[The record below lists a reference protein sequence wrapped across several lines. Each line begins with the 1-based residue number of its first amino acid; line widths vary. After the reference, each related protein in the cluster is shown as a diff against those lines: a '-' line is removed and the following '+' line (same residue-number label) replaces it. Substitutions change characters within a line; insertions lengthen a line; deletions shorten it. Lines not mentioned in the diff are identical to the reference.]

1 MKRKVFSLTALFCL
15 ALSLSTVFSQGV
27 DPLNAY
33 HNVQEVS
40 KTNEGLGKPDND
52 NAEQRNGTDLIS
64 PMVPEKLTLVEA
76 FMCEALENLVPV
88 NPAVVFSISAESICC
103 FSAFDPVPEKTI
115 IFHKWYRKDQ
125 LSTTQSLA
133 VEPPRWRT
141 YSSIQLREA
150 DKGPWRVEIVG
161 PKGQVMK
168 ILRFSITD

>member
-1 MKRKVFSLTALFCL
+1 MKRKVFLLAAVFCL
-15 ALSLSTVFSQGV
+15 AFFLSTIFSQGV
-27 DPLNAY
+27 ESVKAY

-40 KTNEGLGKPDND
+40 KSNEALVAPDAD
-52 NAEQRNGTDLIS
+52 DAEQRQAEDLIS
-64 PMVPEKLTLVEA
+64 PVVPEKLSIVEA
-76 FMCEALENLVPV
+76 YMCEEVENLVPV
-88 NPAVVFSISAESICC
+88 NPAVVFSISAQSVCC

-125 LSTTQSLA
+125 LSTTQSLS

-161 PKGQVMK
+161 PNGQIMK